1 MPLLRSVYSAAP
13 SFLKKRF
20 RKYLYDE
27 MVDAVR
33 PLEAYRRFLNLGL
46 ASDQPM
52 ALLECDEPER
62 LSLQLYDELLKDV
75 ALDGRDILEVGCGK
89 GGGCYY
95 VSTYHKPASLTGID
109 LSDKNVEVCRRE
121 ATAPNVRFLARD
133 AENTGLPS
141 GSFDVVYNLESS
153 HCYPSRDQKF
163 APEVVRM
170 LRPGGLF
177 AYGDVLTQEMHAS
190 FVAALTGR
198 GMTVRSEKDI
208 TDRVVNSLSQQDR
221 DTKLL
226 AVNPFSWLPD
236 SFYRNFVV
244 SGDSD
249 TRRYMT
255 ARLLNYRLYLFHKPA

>member
-1 MPLLRSVYSAAP
+1 MALLRTVYSAAP

-27 MVDAVR
+27 LADAVS
-33 PLEAYRRFLNLGL
+33 PLQAYRRFLNLGFV
-46 ASDQPM
+46 SDQPM
-52 ALLECDEPER
+52 TLLERDEPDR
-62 LSLQLYDELLKDV
+62 LSLQLYHELLKDV
-75 ALDGRDILEVGCGK
+75 SIDGRDVLEVGCGK
-89 GGGCYY
+89 GGGCHY

-109 LSDKNVEVCRRE
+109 LSDKNVAVCRRE
-121 ATAPNVRFLARD
+121 VTAPNVRFVARD
-133 AENTGLPS
+133 AENTGLPA

-153 HCYPSRDQKF
+153 HCYPSREQKF
-163 APEVVRM
+163 APEVVRL
-170 LRPGGLF
+170 LRPGGFF
-177 AYGDVLTQEMHAS
+177 AYGDVLTKDLHAS
-190 FVAALTGR
+190 FVAALTSL
-198 GMTVRSEKDI
+198 GMVVRSEKDI

-221 DTKLL
+221 DAALL

-244 SGDSD
+244 TADSD